1 MSRAILKFEKP
12 GCAPCKVVS
21 ELLDKHQIKYDTVN
35 LVHQP
40 EMFKEYNV
48 MSTPTILVLNDKNE
62 IISKII
68 GVVEHAIENLK
79 E

>member
-1 MSRAILKFEKP
+1 MSNIILKFEKP

-21 ELLDKHQIKYDTVN
+21 ELLDKHQIKATAVS
-35 LVHQP
+35 LVDSP

-48 MSTPTILVLNDKNE
+48 MSTPTILVLNDQNE
-62 IISKII
+62 EVSRII
-68 GVVEHAIENLK
+68 GVVEHAIMNLK